1 MRVAS
6 YRVRSVALRVAL
18 AILFVLMRFST
29 SAAQV
34 TSNPRTIAFT
44 PFAGSLCNRRQ
55 RSSTGESLN
64 LSVYEK
70 GSQTPFSVV
79 SLGNHSLSRTVQS
92 QMDLV
97 SVLPG
102 WSPARGVTYDAQ
114 VTAVGPTGS
123 ESSDFSND
131 FSFSST
137 GPCTY
142 SLSPKSASF
151 AASGGQATLAVT
163 TGASCTWSVSS
174 DPAWITFN
182 ASGGTGFSNSQLLSR
197 R

>member
-6 YRVRSVALRVAL
+6 YRVRRVALRVAL

-44 PFAGSLCNRRQ
+44 ASPDHFATDANGLPLVNRYD
-55 RSSTGESLN
+55 

-79 SLGNHSLSRTVQS
+79 SLGKPQPGPDGTI

-102 WSPARGVTYDAQ
+102 WSPASGVTYNAQ
-114 VTAVGPTGS
+114 VSAVGPTGS
-123 ESSDFSND
+123 ESSGFSND

-142 SLSPKSASF
+142 SLSPKSASL

-163 TGASCTWSVSS
+163 TGASCAWSVSS
-174 DPAWITFN
+174 DPA
-182 ASGGTGFSNSQLLSR
+182 
-197 R
+197 